1 MKSFFK
7 KSCAL
12 ATALFLMLS
21 VFVPISNADQPNSVT
36 VSTLEELVAVRN
48 NLSGNYVLENNIVV
62 PENYKFAPLGSV
74 NEPFTGNF
82 DGNGYS
88 IINLSLTVEE
98 GNSAYVGLFASN
110 AGTVSNLNLV
120 NVSAGLG
127 SHNYVYLGSV
137 AAINKAAGK
146 IVNCYVSGDIAVSEC
161 GIYARVGGIV
171 GKNSGIIENTVSE
184 AGINYKAACTAD
196 IGGIAGDNTGSIVAC
211 ENRLP
216 INASTTP
223 DNSTAEMENDIKSAS
238 LYVGGIVG
246 FSEGS
251 AAAPASI
258 VKCISSG
265 SVYAD
270 SYNDLLVGGI
280 LGHSYSSSVYSV
292 EKSISTGKIASDSYA
307 EGFYG
312 SQATVS
318 TGAASGSAYGTFT
331 DCAYLVYSY
340 ATAGS
345 GVTAEAKT
353 VAELRD
359 LAGEV
364 SEWYLPTD
372 EESAPA
378 VAAHKVISEIELT
391 GMAADDKY
399 PCGTEPKL
407 TVSVKYNDGTFDN
420 TAKLLITEGDNKI
433 TYAYKTATNEYSY
446 TIEHIFD
453 KEVKEEKYL
462 KEPATCTT
470 PAVYYKSCVCGLASE
485 TETFE
490 GDKLSHTYDKEIVS
504 DDTLKSAATCTSL
517 AVYYKSCECGE
528 ISKTETFTFGEKDA
542 ANHIGETEIVNQK
555 AATCKEEGYTGDTKC
570 KDCGEIIKAGE
581 VIPKDAS
588 KHLGT
593 TKTVG
598 AKAATC
604 TAKGYTG
611 DKACA
616 DCGAVLEKGKE
627 TPALGHKLTTK
638 TTKATLSANGKI
650 VTSCT
655 VCKAVTST
663 KTISRIKTVKLST
676 TSYTYSGS
684 AKKPSV
690 TVKDYAGKTL
700 KNGTDYTV
708 SYKNNKSVGT
718 ATATVTFKGNYSG
731 SKKLTFTIKPKT
743 TSLSKLTAGKKQLK
757 VTWKKNGA
765 VSGYQIQYSTSKK
778 FTSPKTVT
786 VKGYKTTSKT
796 IKSLKAKKTYYVRIR
811 TYKTVNGKKVY
822 SDWSAK
828 ALSKKTK

>member
-517 AVYYKSCECGE
+517 AVYYKSCDCGA
-528 ISKTETFTFGEKDA
+528 ISGTETFTFGEKDA
-542 ANHIGETEIVNQK
+542 ANHTGE
-555 AATCKEEGYTGDTKC
+555 
-570 KDCGEIIKAGE
+570 
-581 VIPKDAS
+581 
-588 KHLGT
+588 
-593 TKTVG
+593 TKTVNQ
-598 AKAATC
+598 KAATC

-611 DKACA
+611 DKVCA

-655 VCKAVTST
+655 VCKAVTSA

-684 AKKPSV
+684 SKKPSV
-690 TVKDYAGKTL
+690 TVKDYSGKTL

-757 VTWKKNGA
+757 VTWKKNSA

-778 FTSPKTVT
+778 FTSAKTVT

-796 IKSLKAKKTYYVRIR
+796 IKSLKAKKTYYVRVR